1 LRAGLPGGAVSR
13 ELEVSAPN
21 GFGSVVAG
29 PVVALAG
36 AANATQEPRTMAALI
51 NDRLRFAI
59 DIVTLL
65 LNYLVKRLSDEK
77 ALSGLMVTDFT
88 VAPRSSAT

>member
-1 LRAGLPGGAVSR
+1 
-13 ELEVSAPN
+13 
-21 GFGSVVAG
+21 
-29 PVVALAG
+29 
-36 AANATQEPRTMAALI
+36 MAAPT

-59 DIVTLL
+59 DIAALL

-77 ALSGLMVTDFT
+77 AALSGVMVTDFT